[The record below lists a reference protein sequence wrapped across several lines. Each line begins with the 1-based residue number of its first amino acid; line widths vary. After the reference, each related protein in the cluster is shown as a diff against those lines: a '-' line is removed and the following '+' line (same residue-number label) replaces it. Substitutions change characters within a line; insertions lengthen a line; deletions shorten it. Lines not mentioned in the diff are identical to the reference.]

1 MKQNLTRNKS
11 ITFRVTDEEYD
22 MVRRRMAQTKIQN
35 MRAFLLKMA
44 VDGRVIHVELD
55 SVKEMCRLL
64 GNAMSNINQIAARVN
79 ATGNLYAADLDEIKS
94 RQDELW
100 ERTRTILH
108 KLNGMKY

>member
-1 MKQNLTRNKS
+1 MKQKLTRNKN
-11 ITFRVTDEEYD
+11 ITFRVTPEEYD
-22 MVRRRMAQTKIQN
+22 LVRRRMAQTKIQN

-64 GNAMSNINQIAARVN
+64 SNATSNINQIAARVN
-79 ATGNLYAADLDEIKS
+79 ATGNVYAADLDDIKA

-100 ERTRTILH
+100 TQTREIL
-108 KLNGMKY
+108 KRLNAIKI